1 MLKCFF
7 TIFGESLINI
17 FGDFLVRVKSGNI
30 FTKFCENFGESPN
43 LVKNP
48 VLIMSQNFVKLN
60 VVILFSLNLVKF

>member
-7 TIFGESLINI
+7 TIFGEILINI
-17 FGDFLVRVKSGNI
+17 FGDFFSEGKKWKI

-60 VVILFSLNLVKF
+60 VVILFSQNLVKF